1 MGWHSKESL
10 RLHAGLDFHGNKNHY
25 TSSTSLIEYMDCNVN
40 VINKD
45 IDSRFADTDIIVQR
59 LQSHVNKQIFILVL

>member
-1 MGWHSKESL
+1 
-10 RLHAGLDFHGNKNHY
+10 
-25 TSSTSLIEYMDCNVN
+25 MDCNVN

-59 LQSHVNKQIFILVL
+59 LQSRIERSRDDNYQLDGKSVDRRSII